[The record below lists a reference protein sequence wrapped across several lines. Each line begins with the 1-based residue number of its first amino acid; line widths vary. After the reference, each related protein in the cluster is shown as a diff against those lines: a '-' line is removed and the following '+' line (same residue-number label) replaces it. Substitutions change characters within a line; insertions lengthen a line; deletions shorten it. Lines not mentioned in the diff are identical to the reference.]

1 MSKINMFAPR
11 MPQLNLTLD
20 FVGLGRTEHMVHLL
34 SLTGALPDVYK
45 GPWSFALQIQASA

>member
-1 MSKINMFAPR
+1 MSKINMFAPS
-11 MPQLNLTLD
+11 MPHLELALD
-20 FVGLGRTEHMVHLL
+20 FVGLGTTEHMVHLL

>member
-1 MSKINMFAPR
+1 MFAPR
-11 MPQLNLTLD
+11 MPQLNLTGD

-45 GPWSFALQIQASA
+45 GP